1 MDTIL
6 LVVQKILGVGAVAL
20 LPIMITLLG
29 LYFRMPFFKAL
40 KNGLLIGIGFQGLN
54 LVLGLL
60 RTTLGPVVE
69 YYKAAGSGD
78 AGFTI
83 LDLGW
88 QALAGAA
95 WASPFAAIV
104 VPVGL
109 ILNFALIRTKVT
121 KTLNV
126 DIWNYWHFLMSASV
140 AYYLL
145 TKGGITG
152 APAIL
157 IGFGL
162 AMVLVV
168 VDLKLADMIA
178 PKWQKYFGLEGTTC
192 STFLHI
198 STIWPVA
205 WVGTKIVRAI
215 PGLNRT
221 NISLNWVNKRLGA
234 FGDTAILSFFIGMFL
249 AAITFQSFDVWLRT
263 GVGVAASIILL
274 PRMVALLME
283 GLAPVSRA
291 AKEKMHQQLGE
302 DQDIYVGMDCAL
314 GTGDPTAI
322 TAALIMIPITI
333 GLAFLIPGNHFFP
346 IGMMGSLAYMTA
358 ICSMET
364 EGNLLHT
371 IIVCSLYM
379 VFTMVALNFMVD
391 LGTAFIATSGT
402 VDLQGA
408 KAVGSSL
415 HNIPNII
422 FGILGKL
429 FGVI

>member
-1 MDTIL
+1 MI
-6 LVVQKILGVGAVAL
+6 VQKILGVGATAL

-29 LYFRMPFFKAL
+29 LYFRMPFFRAL
-40 KNGLLIGIGFQGLN
+40 KNGLLIGIGFLGLN

-60 RTTLGPVVE
+60 RATLVPITE
-69 YYKAAGSGD
+69 YYKASGSG
-78 AGFTI
+78 FHI

-88 QALAGAA
+88 QDLAASA

-104 VPVGL
+104 VPAGL
-109 ILNFALIRTKVT
+109 VLNFVLIRIKVT

-126 DIWNYWHFLMSASV
+126 DIWNYWHFLMSASI

-145 TKGGITG
+145 ALAGLGTAAAGS
-152 APAIL
+152 L
-157 IGFGL
+157 GFLL
-162 AMVLVV
+162 AMALVIT
-168 VDLKLADMIA
+168 DLKLADKIA
-178 PKWQKYFGLEGTTC
+178 PRWQKYFGLEGTTC

-205 WVGTKIVRAI
+205 WLGTKIVRAI
-215 PGLNRT
+215 PGIRDADV
-221 NISLNWVNKRLGA
+221 SLSWVNKRLGA
-234 FGDTAILSFFIGMFL
+234 FGDTAILSFFIGMLL
-249 AAITFQSFDVWLRT
+249 AAITFQPFDVWLKT
-263 GVGVAASIILL
+263 GVGVSAAIILL

-283 GLAPVSRA
+283 GLTPVSRA
-291 AKEKMHQQLGE
+291 AKAKMHESLGE
-302 DQDIYVGMDCAL
+302 DQDIHVGMDCAL

-333 GLAFLIPGNHFFP
+333 GLAFVIPGNQFFP

-371 IIVCSLYM
+371 ILVCSLYM
-379 VFTMVALNFMVD
+379 IFTMVSLNFLAD
-391 LGTAFIATSGT
+391 LGTAFIGTSGT
-402 VDLQGA
+402 VDLKGA

-415 HNIPNII
+415 HNIPDII
-422 FGILGKL
+422 LGILGKI
-429 FGVI
+429 FGLI

>member
-1 MDTIL
+1 MDTL
-6 LVVQKILGVGAVAL
+6 LTVVQSVLGVGAVAL

-29 LYFRMPFFKAL
+29 LYFRMPFFRAL

-60 RTTLGPVVE
+60 RTTLVPITD
-69 YYKAAGSGD
+69 YYKVSG
-78 AGFTI
+78 AGFPI

-104 VPVGL
+104 VPAGL
-109 ILNFALIRTKVT
+109 LLNFAMIRAKLT

-126 DIWNYWHFLMSASV
+126 DIWNYWHFLMSASI
-140 AYYLL
+140 AYYML
-145 TKGGITG
+145 TLSGVTG

-157 IGFGL
+157 IGFGF

-198 STIWPVA
+198 STVWPVA
-205 WVGTKIVRAI
+205 WLGTRIIRLI
-215 PGLNRT
+215 PGLNSA
-221 NISLNWVNKRLGA
+221 NISLSWVNKRLGA
-234 FGDTAILSFFIGMFL
+234 FGDTAILSFLIGMLL
-249 AAITFQSFDVWLRT
+249 AAITFQPFSVWLKT
-263 GVGVAASIILL
+263 GVGVSAAIILL

-283 GLAPVSRA
+283 GLTPVSRA
-291 AKEKMHQQLGE
+291 AKAKMQEQLGE

-322 TAALIMIPITI
+322 TAALLMIPVTI
-333 GLAFLIPGNHFFP
+333 GLAFIIPGNQFFP

-371 IIVCSLYM
+371 VLVASLYM
-379 VFTMVALNFMVD
+379 AFTMLALNFLAD
-391 LGTAFIATSGT
+391 LGTAFIGTSGT
-402 VDLQGA
+402 VDLKGA

-415 HNIPNII
+415 HNIPDII
-422 FGILGKL
+422 LGIIGKLAGIL
-429 FGVI
+429 